1 MGVNDVPEPPDHASA
16 RATALELLKQFVA
29 LSSGVLALSAAFVE
43 KFWSDDVLLQTL
55 LGVSW
60 LLLIGSVVCGLQA
73 ISSMVQTLR
82 LPDFSWSEDATRRF
96 AAVSKWT
103 FVAGLSLFA
112 TFAFLAARRARS
124 QHPEGICNWIVM
136 AQASSTR

>member
-1 MGVNDVPEPPDHASA
+1 MGVNSVPEPPDHASA

-43 KFWSDDVLLQTL
+43 KFWSDDVFLQTM

-60 LLLIGSVVCGLQA
+60 LLLISSVICGLQA

-96 AAVSKWT
+96 AAASKWT

-112 TFAFLAARRARS
+112 TFAFLAARRASS
-124 QHPEGICNWIVM
+124 QKPDAVCRWIV
-136 AQASSTR
+136 AAEAVGVR